1 VPSFPSTLSPPA
13 PFVPAHATPVHPAIL
28 APLSSQ
34 FDAAVAGEPAKRK
47 DPRRLKRLPN
57 EVSAVHESK
66 RSSDILRKVLGGSGE
81 GESSRAGG
89 VPTARGAA
97 PKGGRHEA
105 ARASQPPITG
115 MKRKRPGK

>member
-1 VPSFPSTLSPPA
+1 LHICPPLTCRPSRSLSTPTLALFLSSVSPP
-13 PFVPAHATPVHPAIL
+13 P
-28 APLSSQ
+28 Q
-34 FDAAVAGEPAKRK
+34 FDAAVKGEPAKRK